1 MCIRDRQEVA
11 AEAGQEL
18 ASGDAA
24 SAAEG
29 TDDRSADA
37 TEAAVQD
44 IPDTYYFMW
53 MEVGLSLIHSC
64 RYQEGRV
71 RANRE
76 KIRKERSSDDAS
88 VECGQAVSVAVSY
101 THL

>member
-1 MCIRDRQEVA
+1 MRTGKKMLSILLCFVTFSALFLSACGRTAGTQEVA

-53 MEVGLSLIHSC
+53 MEVG
-64 RYQEGRV
+64 
-71 RANRE
+71 RA
-76 KIRKERSSDDAS
+76 
-88 VECGQAVSVAVSY
+88 
-101 THL
+101 